1 MKMQANLPSPA
12 QLALALAIV
21 KQKPPHL
28 DVKEYILQ
36 IRQQIKSTAEA
47 DEVYTQKKYFDSVS
61 FWQQAYE
68 RSEAEQTKLL
78 DRIYELERRNDA
90 LLAKTQGQDTA
101 DVERAADSTKRK
113 GGAGDKNGG
122 GGQMARKK
130 TKTQGRLSQIVTVPS
145 FPDLCG
151 KELEYQEEA
160 MGPFMRQ
167 LCALQ
172 RVLNKRPTRLDVIHA
187 VVMFC
192 KAAESAVI
200 DAVQEPIAVA
210 RPAKKKGIL
219 QTKPPDA
226 LDTLRTLENAF
237 GILTQAL
244 KKITSSEKTARGS
257 SQVPFALVELYET
270 IMGALERR
278 CRAKAESSMTQIKT
292 KAKSSKR
299 SQKTKSGPK
308 VSPATHGY
316 GALHANTED
325 DISARLSCLLH
336 TLTLSL
342 EIPGQEH
349 QSILEGFLF
358 ILLDRVGKV
367 LSLFVFQDLQLR
379 PDLRI
384 DSSKLALPRGLEM
397 VNEMTICAAQM
408 EARQLIWVLERLLA
422 MLNEHPAAMTLRLKE
437 RLQGTLLQ
445 GVFGINSEWPS
456 PLQRPVRP
464 GDDENNTPAA
474 HCQVPDQPV
483 PEWFIQEVWR
493 LLGWEILT
501 NSRPRDEGQS
511 AE

>member
-21 KQKPPHL
+21 KQKPTHL

-47 DEVYTQKKYFDSVS
+47 GGIYTQKKYFDSVS

-78 DRIYELERRNDA
+78 DCIYDLERRNDA
-90 LLAKTQGQDTA
+90 LLAKAQGQDTA
-101 DVERAADSTKRK
+101 DVEKVAGSMKRK
-113 GGAGDKNGG
+113 GGAGDKNGS

-130 TKTQGRLSQIVTVPS
+130 TKTQGRLTQVVTVPTL
-145 FPDLCG
+145 PDLCR

-172 RVLNKRPTRLDVIHA
+172 RLLIKRPTRLDVIHA
-187 VVMFC
+187 VVGFC
-192 KAAESAVI
+192 NAAESAVM
-200 DAVQEPIAVA
+200 DAVQEPVAVA

-226 LDTLRTLENAF
+226 LDTLRTMENAF
-237 GILTQAL
+237 GILPQAL
-244 KKITSSEKTARGS
+244 KKITSSEKMARDSG
-257 SQVPFALVELYET
+257 QVPYVLVELYET

-278 CRAKAESSMTQIKT
+278 CRAKAESFMTQTKT

-299 SQKTKSGPK
+299 SQKKSGPK

-316 GALHANTED
+316 GALSANMED
-325 DISARLSCLLH
+325 DIVARFSCLLH
-336 TLTLSL
+336 TMALAL
-342 EIPGQEH
+342 ELPGQEH

-358 ILLDRVGKV
+358 VLLNRVGKV

-422 MLNEHPAAMTLRLKE
+422 LLNDCPATVTSKMKE

-464 GDDENNTPAA
+464 GGDEHNTLTA
-474 HCQVPDQPV
+474 HCRDSDQPV

-493 LLGWEILT
+493 LLGWGILT
-501 NSRPRDEGQS
+501 NSRPKNEELS